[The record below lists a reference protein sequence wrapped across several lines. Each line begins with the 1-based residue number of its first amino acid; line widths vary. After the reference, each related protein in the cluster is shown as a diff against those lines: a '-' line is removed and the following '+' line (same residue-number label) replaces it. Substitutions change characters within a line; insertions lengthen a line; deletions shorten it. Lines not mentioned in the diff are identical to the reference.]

1 MQSDE
6 GLEGAMPKQIES
18 DYFYCRNISVLG
30 TLAAAM
36 LMASGC
42 TISWSAP
49 KSGPPEQNESELET
63 LYVAD
68 KDKVSVQLTSA
79 DSARLKSV
87 LVEKLLSGTMKA
99 NDFGAVTLLE
109 SQDKDLRIECGT
121 DATPVTQSNCFVM
134 FNVKPLDARNSTQYD
149 EVSNEYMFQML
160 NPDAAREIYAS
171 LKVKEWDLQGSTY
184 KRFSSSDNRMIF
196 ECILDAERSRCSVF
210 LSEDGAVD
218 ESD

>member
-1 MQSDE
+1 MSDE
-6 GLEGAMPKQIES
+6 VSFDQLYMRNFIRLAGLA
-18 DYFYCRNISVLG
+18 V
-30 TLAAAM
+30 TT

-42 TISWSAP
+42 TLSWSKP
-49 KSGPPEQNESELET
+49 KSSAPVQNEAELET
-63 LYVAD
+63 LYDAD
-68 KDKVSVQLTSA
+68 KDKVSVQLTVG

-87 LVEKLLSGTMKA
+87 LEEKLLKGELKA
-99 NDFGAVTLLE
+99 NDIGAVTLLE
-109 SQDKDLRIECGT
+109 SQDKDLRVECGT
-121 DATPVTQSNCFVM
+121 DATPQTRKNCFVV
-134 FNVKPLDARNSTQYD
+134 FSVKPLDARNSVQYD

-160 NPDAAREIYAS
+160 NPDAAKEIYAT

-210 LSEDGAVD
+210 LSENGGVD